1 MWLLDV
7 QSAPPALALSTKI
20 AAQQAAAASLECAAQ
35 LAAAAWRSG
44 QQELI
49 ATSLGALL
57 NQSFDSGRS
66 GSPQQQ
72 QVIHAFHSYQ
82 QSQRILGLDYQ
93 CWQASIANCE
103 S

>member
-7 QSAPPALALSTKI
+7 QSPPPALALSAKI

-35 LAAAAWRSG
+35 LTATAWRRG

-49 ATSLGALL
+49 TTSLGALL

-66 GSPQQQ
+66 GSPQHQ
-72 QVIHAFHSYQ
+72 QVIRAL
-82 QSQRILGLDYQ
+82 QSHQRSQWTLTLDR
-93 CWQASIANCE
+93 CLSASVC
-103 S
+103 SR